1 MADYR
6 ELCPS
11 STIFPKLHYLEE
23 HVVDFIQRWKV
34 GPGMM
39 GEHGGESMH
48 CLFSALQVR
57 FASTPDVVM
66 RYQNMLK
73 QHLVSVNPNLPAA
86 PEPARKK
93 KKV

>member
-1 MADYR
+1 
-6 ELCPS
+6 
-11 STIFPKLHYLEE
+11 
-23 HVVDFIQRWKV
+23 
-34 GPGMM
+34 MM
-39 GEHGGESMH
+39 GEHGGESVH
-48 CLFSALQVR
+48 RLFNALQVR

-66 RYQNMLK
+66 RYRNMLK